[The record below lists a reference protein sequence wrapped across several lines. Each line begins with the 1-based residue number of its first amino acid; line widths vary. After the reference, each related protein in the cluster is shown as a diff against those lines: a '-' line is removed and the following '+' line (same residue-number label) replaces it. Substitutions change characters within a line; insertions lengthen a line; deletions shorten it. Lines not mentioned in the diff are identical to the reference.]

1 MADRPWPPPDPERM
15 PRKDVSSS
23 KSSTF
28 LDSYDTLTASERIAA
43 FRERQRVDQ
52 QRFVNGPA
60 PEDLRN
66 LGRVPNGPAWRD
78 SEGERLDDFGVDESV
93 EIDDEDTPLSEI
105 VRERKRS
112 SQKL

>member
-1 MADRPWPPPDPERM
+1 MADRPWPPPNPERM
-15 PRKDVSSS
+15 PRKDISSS
-23 KSSTF
+23 KSSAF
-28 LDSYDTLTASERIAA
+28 LDSYDTLTPSERITS

-52 QRFVNGPA
+52 QRFMRGSAPA
-60 PEDLRN
+60 FPRN
-66 LGRVPNGPAWRD
+66 SGRVADGPAWRD

-93 EIDDEDTPLSEI
+93 ELDDEDTPLSEI